1 MCTLVKFRR
10 MLLRMFDFDCSKID
24 QFSHQILKLLNVSP
38 RSRTEVECLMNVRFH
53 CLRSEY
59 RHRPCEVVHRKVQT
73 ALCPLLCMAGFRFSL
88 FLVCCLARTSRDF
101 ITKIITDPGRMALRM
116 KMRGRTRRGECHAKM
131 GCLAKMAPPRQNS
144 P

>member
-10 MLLRMFDFDCSKID
+10 MLLPMFDSDCSKID

-88 FLVCCLARTSRDF
+88 FFVNANSWFGPYPIVGSNARYLYQTNLNVNAILA
-101 ITKIITDPGRMALRM
+101 
-116 KMRGRTRRGECHAKM
+116 
-131 GCLAKMAPPRQNS
+131 
-144 P
+144 